1 MNESIHEIEETL
13 LKWCLR
19 RVGHYASITVE
30 TDLLN
35 EGLLDS
41 LMVMDLVT
49 SIEKHFG
56 FAIHPGEI
64 APRHFRSV
72 RSLAALVASHK
83 ADLGENGNVKKL

>member
-1 MNESIHEIEETL
+1 MNETIHEIEETL
-13 LKWCLR
+13 LGWCVR

-49 SIEKHFG
+49 SIEKQYG
-56 FAIHPGEI
+56 FAIDHGEI

-72 RSLAALVASHK
+72 RSLATLVASRK
-83 ADLGENGNVKKL
+83 AALGEDGDGKIH